1 MKAAIYVRV
10 STQDQKHD
18 MQLTELR
25 GYVGRMGWEAVEY
38 PEKMSS
44 FKKRVVLDRLM
55 EDARRRQF
63 DVVLVW
69 KLDRFAR
76 SLRQLLDNVN
86 LLDGYGIRFIC
97 LTQGLDTDK
106 NNPTS
111 RLLLHIIG
119 AVAEFERDLIRERVG
134 SGMREA
140 ARQGKHVGRP
150 KPIWDRMRAVQLHEK
165 GFSFRQIA
173 GKLKKPESSVRRA
186 IKELRQNGKKPVLVA

>member
-25 GYVGRMGWEAVEY
+25 GYVERMGWTAVEY
-38 PEKMSS
+38 AEKMSS

-55 EDARRRQF
+55 ADAQRRQF

-140 ARQGKHVGRP
+140 ARQGKHCGRP
-150 KPIWDRMRAVQLHEK
+150 KPVWDRNRAVQLHAK
-165 GFSFRQIA
+165 GMSYRQIA
-173 GKLKKPESSVRRA
+173 AKLKKPVSSVVRA
-186 IKELRQNGKKPVLVA
+186 IKEAYQNGQNPVRPA